1 MTSSKSDNI
10 KCSWA
15 MSFAMD
21 VPHFE
26 VNFFQIP
33 DPLCGVEQGAGEP
46 YILQLLPEIQP
57 LSMVQA

>member
-1 MTSSKSDNI
+1 
-10 KCSWA
+10 